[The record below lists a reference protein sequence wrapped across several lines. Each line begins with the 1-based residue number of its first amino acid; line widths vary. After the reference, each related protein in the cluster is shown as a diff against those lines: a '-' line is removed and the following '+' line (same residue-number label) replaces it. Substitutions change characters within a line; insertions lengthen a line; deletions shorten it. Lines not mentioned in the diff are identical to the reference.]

1 MFPIW
6 YTKYVSLLDF
16 KNYGFN
22 KGTMMRKRLLD
33 PSGAPSITSGLTQSS
48 FYPDI
53 CSNCFVSPFCLQCK
67 PIQVAAFN
75 LMYICL

>member
-1 MFPIW
+1 MVAILVRLDDSYGIQEYGSSIDMFPIW

-33 PSGAPSITSGLTQSS
+33 PSGAPSITSGLTQE
-48 FYPDI
+48 
-53 CSNCFVSPFCLQCK
+53 FVLSGHLF
-67 PIQVAAFN
+67 
-75 LMYICL
+75 